1 MAVKIPLKMPDGTQV
16 RTIEELREHFDL
28 RAVLD
33 YYSNGKLLKW
43 LEDRYYAEEAEK
55 VRVLDLTSEG
65 LKEDLC
71 AILGVP
77 YLERV
82 DAQIDIGDILKRSE
96 RQELLKKYTLDTR
109 IMESADQVAFTQKEL
124 MDLLKRLDSL
134 EVDDE
139 DNRVIYLCG
148 EHFIIPANISGVI
161 YRGINNPTVEFD
173 ADVVES
179 GIDLQD
185 IECDIGNY
193 VDDGNYAAFLET
205 FDNNPLLGTK
215 LLQQAAEKGNM
226 YAQFLLGVQYMDGT
240 GMEEGWDWGEAN
252 KWFQK
257 AAAQGHIDANVWTYD
272 LQLSF
277 GGLKEENAK
286 EAVKWF
292 KKAVEQDSVY
302 VNMACGGL
310 GKCYMQGLGV
320 EQDFKKAALYLK
332 RAVVDEEPD
341 ADILY
346 YLGWCYF
353 HGKGVT
359 QDYQEAVKWLLRA
372 AEMNQVDAQAMLAA
386 CYCGGKGVEKNDEES
401 ARWHR
406 RAAEQGLGISAS
418 ILGSLY
424 TVGKGVEPNFLEA
437 IKWYRRAAEQGNED
451 VQNCLHECCRVFMER
466 NEKIVEYYQKATEQN
481 DAEAQY
487 YLGSCYENGQGT
499 EIDIEEANEWY
510 AKAAV
515 QEHEKSKE
523 ASWRCMTS
531 MLGECVQDM
540 AEQFQTMSDKLGGM
554 DR

>member
-1 MAVKIPLKMPDGTQV
+1 MAVKFPLKMSDGTSV

-33 YYSNGKLLKW
+33 HYSNGKLLKW
-43 LEDRYYAEEAEK
+43 LEERYYDEEAK
-55 VRVLDLTSEG
+55 AVRALDLTSQS

-71 AILGVP
+71 AILGTP

-82 DAQIDIGDILKRSE
+82 DAKIDIEDILKRSE
-96 RQELLKKYTLDTR
+96 RRELLKKYTLDAR
-109 IMESADQVAFTQKEL
+109 IMESVDKIAFTQREL
-124 MDLLKRLDSL
+124 SELLKKLDSL
-134 EVDDE
+134 EADDE

-161 YRGINNPTVEFD
+161 YRGINNPAVEFD
-173 ADVVES
+173 TDVVES

-185 IECDIGNY
+185 IACDISSY
-193 VDDGNYAAFLET
+193 VDDGNYEAFLEA

-215 LLQQAAEKGNM
+215 LLRQAAEKGNM

-240 GMEEGWDWGEAN
+240 GVEEGWDWGEAN
-252 KWFQK
+252 RWFQK
-257 AAAQGHIDANVWTYD
+257 AAAQGHIDANVWTYN
-272 LQLSF
+272 LQMLF
-277 GGLKEENAK
+277 GGLEEENAK

-292 KKAVEQDSVY
+292 KRAVDQDSLY

-332 RAVVDEEPD
+332 RAVEDEEPD
-341 ADILY
+341 AEILY

-353 HGKGVT
+353 HGQGVR
-359 QDYQEAVKWLLRA
+359 QDCEEAVKWLLRA
-372 AEMNQVDAQAMLAA
+372 AEMDQVDAQAMLAT
-386 CYCGGKGVEKNDEES
+386 CYSNGKGVEKNDEES

-406 RAAEQGLGISAS
+406 RAAEQGHEISIS

-437 IKWYRRAAEQGNED
+437 IKWYRRAAEQGDEN
-451 VQNCLHECCRVFMER
+451 VQDYLDRCCGVFMER
-466 NEKIVEYYQKATEQN
+466 KENSVEYYRKATEQN

-487 YLGSCYENGQGT
+487 YLGSCYENGRDT
-499 EIDIEEANEWY
+499 EIDMEEANEWY
-510 AKAAV
+510 AKAAA
-515 QEHEKSKE
+515 QGHEKAGGAFNRCLQNILGDLGE
-523 ASWRCMTS
+523 ASRNMADQLQS
-531 MLGECVQDM
+531 MSENM
-540 AEQFQTMSDKLGGM
+540 
-554 DR
+554 

>member
-193 VDDGNYAAFLET
+193 VDDGNYAAFLEA

-346 YLGWCYF
+346 YLGWCYYYGEGIAQDYAEAVRCLQLAYNQEYMGAEILLGMCYQF
-353 HGKGVT
+353 GQGVNKDSEKAVEMYRKGVKWY
-359 QDYQEAVKWLLRA
+359 DGEALYLLGCCYAAGDGVKRNYEEAARLIQEAIDFGYEDERA
-372 AEMNQVDAQAMLAA
+372 KSVLELCKRQ
-386 CYCGGKGVEKNDEES
+386 S
-401 ARWHR
+401 AVSSRK
-406 RAAEQGLGISAS
+406 QG
-418 ILGSLY
+418 
-424 TVGKGVEPNFLEA
+424 
-437 IKWYRRAAEQGNED
+437 
-451 VQNCLHECCRVFMER
+451 
-466 NEKIVEYYQKATEQN
+466 
-481 DAEAQY
+481 
-487 YLGSCYENGQGT
+487 
-499 EIDIEEANEWY
+499 
-510 AKAAV
+510 
-515 QEHEKSKE
+515 
-523 ASWRCMTS
+523 
-531 MLGECVQDM
+531 
-540 AEQFQTMSDKLGGM
+540 
-554 DR
+554 

>member
-1 MAVKIPLKMPDGTQV
+1 MAVKIPLKMSDGTSV

-33 YYSNGKLLKW
+33 HYSNGRLLKW
-43 LEDRYYAEEAEK
+43 LEDRYYDEEARAVK
-55 VRVLDLTSEG
+55 ALDLTSER

-71 AILGVP
+71 AILGTS

-82 DAQIDIGDILKRSE
+82 DAKIDIGDILKKSE
-96 RQELLKKYTLDTR
+96 RHELLKKYTLDAK
-109 IMESADQVAFTQKEL
+109 IIDSADKVAFTQREL
-124 MDLLKRLDSL
+124 TELLKKLDSL
-134 EVDDE
+134 EVDEE

-193 VDDGNYAAFLET
+193 VDDGNYAAFLEA

-215 LLQQAAEKGNM
+215 LLQKAAEKGNM
-226 YAQFLLGVQYMDGT
+226 YAQFLLGVQYLDGT
-240 GMEEGWDWGEAN
+240 GMDEGWDWGEAS

-257 AAAQGHIDANVWTYD
+257 AAAQGHIDANVWTYN

-277 GGLKEENAK
+277 GGLEEENAK

-292 KKAVEQDSVY
+292 KKSVEQDSLY
-302 VNMACGGL
+302 VNMASGGL

-332 RAVVDEEPD
+332 RAVMDEEPD

-346 YLGWCYF
+346 YLGVCYF
-353 HGKGVT
+353 HGEGVT

-372 AEMNQVDAQAMLAA
+372 AEMDQVDAQAMLAV
-386 CYCGGKGVEKNDEES
+386 CYYDGKGVEKNDEES

-451 VQNCLHECCRVFMER
+451 VQNYLHECCRVFMER
-466 NEKIVEYYQKATEQN
+466 NEEIVEYYQKATEQN

-487 YLGSCYENGQGT
+487 YLGSCYENGRDA
-499 EIDIEEANEWY
+499 EIDMEEASEWY
-510 AKAAV
+510 SKAAA
-515 QEHEKSKE
+515 QGHEKAGE
-523 ASWRCMTS
+523 ACNRCLQYI
-531 MLGECVQDM
+531 LGEGLHNM
-540 AEQFQTMSDKLGGM
+540 ADQLQAMSENM
-554 DR
+554 